1 MNLSKVRKSGDVVRH
16 SRTPKPDPSSLFC
29 SATSC
34 TDTKHGDER
43 LICHF
48 HHRSQ
53 RLCDAETC
61 TSLLATSR
69 ELTHPRSTESWTGLN
84 FNWHALVHKDSKNI
98 GAFPLMEEAQEVIH
112 AYCGIIF
119 NIIFSILASEPDW
132 EISSSFVVTNN
143 FEWLSCLYFKNSIV
157 ILVINSGFLIKV
169 SRAACLV
176 MGNWQSAPMNL
187 IGTSLKRKCII
198 QFMEPLFSGM
208 SVI

>member
-1 MNLSKVRKSGDVVRH
+1 MNLSEVRKSKDAVGH
-16 SRTPKPDPSSLFC
+16 FRTPKPDPGSLFC

-53 RLCDAETC
+53 RLCDTETC
-61 TSLLATSR
+61 TSLLATSC
-69 ELTHPRSTESWTGLN
+69 ELTHPWSTESWTGLN
-84 FNWHALVHKDSKNI
+84 FNWHALVHKESQNI
-98 GAFPLMEEAQEVIH
+98 GAFPLLEEAQEVIH
-112 AYCGIIF
+112 TYCGIIF

-132 EISSSFVVTNN
+132 EISSSFVATNN
-143 FEWLSCLYFKNSIV
+143 FEWLSCLYFKNC
-157 ILVINSGFLIKV
+157 INSGFLIKV
-169 SRAACLV
+169 SRAACLL
-176 MGNWQSAPMNL
+176 MGNWQSAPINL
-187 IGTSLKRKCII
+187 IGASLKRKCII